1 MYKRQ
6 IGYRNEFLTDTRGTG
21 ILNSHLLGYEAY
33 KGDFSQRLTGSLVS
47 DRAGKAVTYALF
59 NLEPRGRLFVTPG
72 EAVYEGSVIGEH
84 NRENDLNVNPCK
96 EKKLTNV
103 RASGRDDALLL
114 TPVLPLTLEQAI
126 EFLNWDECLEITP
139 SSIRIRKLKLTQQER
154 NREIKHR
161 KS

>member
-1 MYKRQ
+1 MHR
-6 IGYRNEFLTDTRGTG
+6 
-21 ILNSHLLGYEAY
+21 SLLCLHGL
-33 KGDFSQRLTGSLVS
+33 KPVS

-114 TPVLPLTLEQAI
+114 TPVLPLTLE
-126 EFLNWDECLEITP
+126 
-139 SSIRIRKLKLTQQER
+139 
-154 NREIKHR
+154 
-161 KS
+161 

>member
-6 IGYRNEFLTDTRGTG
+6 
-21 ILNSHLLGYEAY
+21 LLGYEAF

-154 NREIKHR
+154 NREIKLR

>member
-1 MYKRQ
+1 M
-6 IGYRNEFLTDTRGTG
+6 
-21 ILNSHLLGYEAY
+21 
-33 KGDFSQRLTGSLVS
+33 TGSLVS

>member
-1 MYKRQ
+1 M
-6 IGYRNEFLTDTRGTG
+6 TDTRGTG

>member
-1 MYKRQ
+1 M
-6 IGYRNEFLTDTRGTG
+6 
-21 ILNSHLLGYEAY
+21 
-33 KGDFSQRLTGSLVS
+33 TGSLVS

-84 NRENDLNVNPCK
+84 NRENDLNVNP
-96 EKKLTNV
+96 
-103 RASGRDDALLL
+103 L